1 MFHSAIARSRGISV
15 LEILIALGLLVVIIS
30 FASPSLSSVTA
41 KAELQAA
48 VRNTEFSIRAA
59 RQTAR
64 MLETDVIMQLHT
76 DRKLKQHYIS
86 YTLPQKAERQDTGH
100 AIQDFQYPAG
110 IRVVSEKEFLH
121 FDSRGVLERPV
132 KLMLVSTVDDD
143 INERL
148 LIK

>member
-1 MFHSAIARSRGISV
+1 MFRSSTARSRGISV

-30 FASPSLSSVTA
+30 FASPSLSNVTA

-48 VRNTEFSIRAA
+48 IKNTEFSIRAA

-64 MLETDVIMQLHT
+64 ILETDVVMKLHT

-86 YTLPQKAERQDTGH
+86 YTFPQRNPQQESAN
-100 AIQDFQYPAG
+100 AIQDFQYPPG
-110 IRVVSEKEFLH
+110 IRVVSEQDVLH
-121 FDSRGVLERPV
+121 FDSRGVLDRPV
-132 KLMLVSTVDDD
+132 KLMLVSVVDDD

-148 LIK
+148 LIE

>member
-30 FASPSLSSVTA
+30 FASPSLSNVTA
-41 KAELQAA
+41 KAELQSA
-48 VRNTEFSIRAA
+48 VKNTEFSIRAA

-64 MLETDVIMQLHT
+64 ILETDVIMHLHT
-76 DRKLKQHYIS
+76 DRKLKRHYIS
-86 YTLPQKAERQDTGH
+86 YSVPKRGQQQESVH
-100 AIQDFQYPAG
+100 VIQDFQYPAG
-110 IRVVSEKEFLH
+110 IRLVSEKEFIH
-121 FDSRGVLERPV
+121 FDSRGVLESPV

-148 LIK
+148 LIE